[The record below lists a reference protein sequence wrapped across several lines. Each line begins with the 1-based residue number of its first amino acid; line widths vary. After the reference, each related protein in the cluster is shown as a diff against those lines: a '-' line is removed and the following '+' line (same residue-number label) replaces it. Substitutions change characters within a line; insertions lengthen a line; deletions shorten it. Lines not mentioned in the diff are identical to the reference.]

1 MKIFKILFILLV
13 AAITAEKVNAVEF
26 NVVVLPTDIFNICD
40 NYFCFPEA
48 SEIASEYII
57 QELNS
62 YKNIS
67 AYSLADTRAKLN
79 ANPELK
85 TETSTML
92 DKFSK
97 IDRIDFKPLKDI
109 SNEFDV
115 KSIILVSS
123 WVSNEETLTKRN
135 LWEILEITSAF
146 KISHPFKLNTNAVL
160 TDTVN
165 NTVMWSGRYSFDITD
180 SNGFFIGENQA
191 KAASQLEKIKQYYK
205 NNISQTISQNIR
217 LRFFPKDVRTFSL
230 PKQETQ
236 ESQFMPNALE
246 HLSKPKLQT
255 ELNDLYKET
264 TSDDLIF
271 DF

>member
-1 MKIFKILFILLV
+1 MKIFKFLFILSV
-13 AAITAEKVNAVEF
+13 AIITTGKVNAVEF
-26 NVVVLPTDIFNICD
+26 NLVVLPTDIFNICD

-48 SEIASEYII
+48 SNIAAEYII

-67 AYSLADTRAKLN
+67 AYPLATTRAKLN

-85 TETSTML
+85 AETTTML

-109 SNEFDV
+109 SSEFNV
-115 KSIILVSS
+115 KSVILISS
-123 WVSNEETLTKRN
+123 RVSNEETLTKRN

-146 KISHPFKLNTNAVL
+146 KTSHPFNLNTNAVL
-160 TDTVN
+160 IDTVN
-165 NTVMWSGRYSFDITD
+165 NTVMWSGKYSFDITD
-180 SNGFFIGENQA
+180 SNGFFIGGSQA

-217 LRFFPKDVRTFSL
+217 LRFFPKDIRTFSL

-255 ELNDLYKET
+255 ELNELYKET
-264 TSDDLIF
+264 TVDDLIF